1 MTGERFADQRRYA
14 IIHTP
19 MQEEG
24 LFQGKLGSSRQN
36 HTLPPINSL

>member
-24 LFQGKLGSSRQN
+24 LFHGKLESSRQN
-36 HTLPPINSL
+36 HTLLPINSL

>member
-19 MQEEG
+19 MQEKR

-36 HTLPPINSL
+36 HTLLAINSL

>member
-1 MTGERFADQRRYA
+1 VTGERFADQRRYA

-24 LFQGKLGSSRQN
+24 LFHEKLGRSGQN
-36 HTLPPINSL
+36 HPLLPINSL